1 MTKTITLARYAQRDE
16 LVALWQA
23 AFGDQGQSVH
33 YFFDY
38 RFQPENC
45 LVGTTSGR
53 VVSMLHMLP
62 TEVATDRGSVAAHYI
77 YAAATLPA
85 EQGQGYMGALLKA
98 AALCGEWRGQRY
110 SLLLPSNQGL
120 YEFYARHGYLPHY
133 RTKLVTLSRQELEER
148 AAGAAVGSAMLPPDV
163 DLADVRNESLLSQH
177 GSVLWDDAA
186 LKYATNY
193 YGLYGGQLVAAMQG
207 HQPAYALGLVGET
220 GTCEVLEIIASS
232 ESLPSLAAAL
242 LDKLPAESYRF
253 RLPAFSLLFGNAG
266 ETMPFGM
273 IKLLAGSGVASSEL
287 VIVNPYLGLTLD

>member
-1 MTKTITLARYAQRDE
+1 MTKTLTLARYAQRDE
-16 LVALWQA
+16 LAALWQA
-23 AFGDQGQSVH
+23 AFDDQGESVH

-85 EQGQGYMGALLKA
+85 MQGQGYMGALLRV

-120 YEFYARHGYLPHY
+120 YEFYARHGYLPQF

-148 AAGAAVGSAMLPPDV
+148 AAGALGSPLLPQYV
-163 DLADVRNESLLSQH
+163 DLAALRNESLLSQH
-177 GSVLWDDAA
+177 GSVLWDEEA
-186 LKYATNY
+186 LKYAVGY
-193 YGLYGGQLVAAMQG
+193 YGLFGGQLVTVGQG
-207 HQPAYALGLVGET
+207 QQRAYALGLVGEA
-220 GTCEVLEIIASS
+220 GNCEVLEIVA
-232 ESLPSLAAAL
+232 EEDSLPPLAAML
-242 LDKLPAESYRF
+242 LDKFPAESYRF
-253 RLPAFSLLFGNAG
+253 RLPAFSLLLGNAG
-266 ETMPFGM
+266 EIMPFGM
-273 IKLLAGSGVASSEL
+273 IKSLAGSGAANAEL
-287 VIVNPYLGLTLD
+287 VLANPYLGLTLD